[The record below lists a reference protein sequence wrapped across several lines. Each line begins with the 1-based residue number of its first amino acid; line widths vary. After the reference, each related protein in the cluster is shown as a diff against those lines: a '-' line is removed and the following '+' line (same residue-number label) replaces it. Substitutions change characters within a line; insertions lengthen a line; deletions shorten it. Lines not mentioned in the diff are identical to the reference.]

1 MKSCDKHGYLDTSPD
16 AKGCPTC
23 RVLAVQLELDYYEPG
38 EPRPSC
44 TVTVDFPSCPH
55 EAVAYGQ
62 ACCHVCQPFHI
73 FNFDVATR
81 KGLVEC
87 AARHVL
93 KLQCPRCGAT
103 AATLP
108 EGSMDQINVVFSFDT
123 TGSMYP
129 CLAEVRNRVKE
140 TVTQL
145 LKEVPG
151 LKIGIIAHGDYCDKD
166 STYVTKIFDFS
177 DKAADICKFV
187 TNVEATGGG
196 DCPECYELVLHQA
209 RSLSWTPGAKE
220 RVLVMIGDD
229 VPHKANEAQ
238 NYLKLDWKQ
247 ELVALVKEKVHVY
260 AVQALGRRHAT
271 AFYTEIARATAGLKL
286 DLNQFNQIVDL
297 IRAICYKLQGPESL
311 AEFEQQLID
320 EKRFNRGLCAI
331 MDTLAGRKKST
342 FTGTSAAP
350 GLTPVHPARFQ
361 RLKVV
366 GAKPADKKIAIKQFV
381 LSTGAA
387 FKTGRGFYEFTKSE
401 EVQET
406 KEVVLVDRVTGDMFT
421 GTEARDII
429 GVPWGTRGRVRP
441 TMLDKWQI
449 FIQSTSYN
457 RALLVGTDF
466 LYEVE
471 DWDRVAAA
479 A

>member
-1 MKSCDKHGYLDTSPD
+1 M
-16 AKGCPTC
+16 
-23 RVLAVQLELDYYEPG
+23 LAVSLELDYYNPDSKT
-38 EPRPSC
+38 RPPC

-55 EAVAYGQ
+55 EEVVYGQ
-62 ACCHVCQPFHI
+62 ACCHVCKPFHI
-73 FNFDVATR
+73 FDFNVATR

-87 AARHVL
+87 AKRHVL

-108 EGSMDQINVVFSFDT
+108 EGSMDQIDVVFSFDT

-129 CLAEVRNRVKE
+129 CLTEVRRRIKE

-145 LKEVPG
+145 LKEMPG
-151 LKIGIIAHGDYCDKD
+151 LRIGIIAHGDYCDKD
-166 STYVTKIFDFS
+166 DTYVTKIFDFN
-177 DKAADICKFV
+177 DNVAAICKFV
-187 TNVEATGGG
+187 TEVKPTGGG

-220 RVLVMIGDD
+220 RVLVLIGDD
-229 VPHKANEAQ
+229 VPHKPTEAQ
-238 NYLKLDWKQ
+238 NYLHLDWKK
-247 ELVALVKEKVHVY
+247 ELVSLVTEKVHVY
-260 AVQALGRRHAT
+260 AVQALNRGHAT
-271 AFYTEIARATAGLKL
+271 SFYTEVARATGGLKL
-286 DLNQFNQIVDL
+286 DLNQFNQVVDL

-311 AEFEQQLID
+311 AAFEKELQE
-320 EKRFNRGLCAI
+320 EKKYNRGIAAI
-331 MDTLAGRKKST
+331 MDALAGRKTSSFK
-342 FTGTSAAP
+342 GVSAAV
-350 GLTPVHPARFQ
+350 GLTPVNPARFQ
-361 RLKVV
+361 RLKVAGV
-366 GAKPADKKIAIKQFV
+366 KAADKKVPIKQFV

-387 FKTGRGFYEFTKSE
+387 FKTGRGFYEFTKAE

-421 GTEARDII
+421 GTEARDLI

-457 RALLVGTDF
+457 RALIVGTDF

-471 DWDRVAAA
+471 DWDRAAA